1 MKKKKTILEKHNPVT
16 DSTKCSVYDF
26 NLDPYSNNGWFDH
39 VAKSEHL
46 SLRNIY
52 SPAEMILMGVDNF
65 LEYRDD
71 LISMLNIVSEFEEAL
86 QDGQPSEDVIN
97 FIDFDWFAETF
108 FDIKERVEKISL
120 PKKLFIK
127 YSLKEKAISFLY
139 SNMIN
144 FRETNKITGVPMSK
158 KFLSNLTGI
167 LTKTKCAHHSHI
179 TGNIYGYAHTFCNKN
194 VRENYYEIPVIAH
207 NLFRFDFLFLV
218 KGLRASVW
226 KTKDIIIGGKN
237 PTDISFAHIA
247 NQVQFVD
254 TIK

>member
-1 MKKKKTILEKHNPVT
+1 MEKHNPVT
-16 DSTKCSVYDF
+16 DSTKCSIYDF

-108 FDIKERVEKISL
+108 F
-120 PKKLFIK
+120 
-127 YSLKEKAISFLY
+127 
-139 SNMIN
+139 
-144 FRETNKITGVPMSK
+144 
-158 KFLSNLTGI
+158 
-167 LTKTKCAHHSHI
+167 
-179 TGNIYGYAHTFCNKN
+179 
-194 VRENYYEIPVIAH
+194 
-207 NLFRFDFLFLV
+207 
-218 KGLRASVW
+218 
-226 KTKDIIIGGKN
+226 
-237 PTDISFAHIA
+237 
-247 NQVQFVD
+247 
-254 TIK
+254 